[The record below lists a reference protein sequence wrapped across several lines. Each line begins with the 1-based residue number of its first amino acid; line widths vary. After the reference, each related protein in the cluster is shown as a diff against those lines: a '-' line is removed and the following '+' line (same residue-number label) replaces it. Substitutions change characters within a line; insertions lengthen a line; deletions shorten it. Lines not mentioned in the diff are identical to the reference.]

1 MVSDHHFDIFKL
13 FSLKVNNICLT
24 SSLNILLLAAVAV
37 FFFFFS
43 FGFAAGT
50 SAKMSVSSLNKS
62 SSFVLALFVFFFTV
76 LDGNISSSCK
86 ANIVYFQ
93 REKFENIK
101 VVIRNH
107 ISQKQ

>member
-1 MVSDHHFDIFKL
+1 
-13 FSLKVNNICLT
+13 
-24 SSLNILLLAAVAV
+24 
-37 FFFFFS
+37 
-43 FGFAAGT
+43 
-50 SAKMSVSSLNKS
+50 MSVSSLNKS

-107 ISQKQ
+107 ISKDWHYNGQKTQDKQDMIII